1 MTAGSKRDG
10 VLKGGGFP
18 TPDLET
24 AAVFVG
30 NEPTACVRSGR
41 CAFRFSPN
49 GSLLR
54 LPKESMAVQFVHEY
68 LKTM

>member
-1 MTAGSKRDG
+1 MTAGSERDG
-10 VLKGGGFP
+10 VLKGGGFA

-30 NEPTACVRSGR
+30 NDCVCSQREMCVPVQSKRVASAVGKGY
-41 CAFRFSPN
+41 N
-49 GSLLR
+49 GSPIR
-54 LPKESMAVQFVHEY
+54 SRV